1 MEFNEFKKKVC
12 NFYRQNGE
20 LGYVVDFAPSWS
32 DFVVEAEFKD
42 GYGVKVV
49 FAYKMKIN
57 HLNRQSV
64 QKKVEKLMKELSND
78 LKGIDKELHLHFKE
92 FCSLSIIEK

>member
-12 NFYRQNGE
+12 NFYRQNRE

-32 DFVVEAEFKD
+32 VFTIEAEFKD
-42 GYGVKVV
+42 GDGVKVV
-49 FAYKMKIN
+49 FTYEIKIN

-78 LKGIDKELHLHFKE
+78 LKGVENE
-92 FCSLSIIEK
+92 RN